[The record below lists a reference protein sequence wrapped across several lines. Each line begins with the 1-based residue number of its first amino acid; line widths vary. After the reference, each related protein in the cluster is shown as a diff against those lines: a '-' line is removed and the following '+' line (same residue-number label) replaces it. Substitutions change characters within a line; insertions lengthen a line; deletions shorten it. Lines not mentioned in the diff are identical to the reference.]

1 MKLFDTTLTQL
12 ERSLDVRLAR
22 HNVLSGDIANVD
34 TPGFVPKDVDFNAAM
49 AAAQSAADGSA
60 PVTSGPGMFTTHEQ
74 HLSMGGATSGGTD
87 VPVVDIGRSA
97 PSIDGNGV
105 DLDRTMAVLAEN
117 GLQYAA
123 GAKAAGKK
131 LAILRYVVSDGAA

>member
-22 HNVLSGDIANVD
+22 HNVLSGNLANVD
-34 TPGFVPKDVDFNAAM
+34 TPGFNPKDVDFRSAMEAASNAANGTGPT
-49 AAAQSAADGSA
+49 AG
-60 PVTSGPGMFTTHEQ
+60 PKLTSTDERHLATGGMSGTDDVPLIEI
-74 HLSMGGATSGGTD
+74 GGT
-87 VPVVDIGRSA
+87 S
-97 PSIDGNGV
+97 PSIDGNRV
-105 DLDRTMAVLAEN
+105 DLDRTMADLAEN